1 MKAAQSGEHN
11 WSLSDVYFIHQ
22 SQLSSPRCPFIP
34 DIFAQWRVDTREQF
48 IMNYICAVRN
58 NFITV
63 PEMLVSLYLQNKT
76 LQPSHRK
83 QLVVPRSFRSAEQAS
98 IMGFSFGYS
107 TALGVR
113 EETQP
118 LLISLWTSQCE
129 KPQWPLEM
137 LQRDQSK
144 KSENVPR
151 SPLTHFLQSW
161 KYDMWLYK
169 TWT

>member
-1 MKAAQSGEHN
+1 MESTTGVSLMSISSTKAN
-11 WSLSDVYFIHQ
+11 WVLLVARSFPTSLRNDV
-22 SQLSSPRCPFIP
+22 L
-34 DIFAQWRVDTREQF
+34 TRESSLLWTTYAPF
-48 IMNYICAVRN
+48 E
-58 NFITV
+58 ITLLPV

-107 TALGVR
+107 TAMGVR